1 MSIFDSI
8 CWSFGLFILLCLG
21 MGLLGYLL
29 FLVIKS
35 ISDIIDWYKDKKEEW
50 RERRREK
57 KKKSLTKI
65 GRVIRKEI
73 DEKTGSMTVTVECN
87 PEVAELIC
95 KYMEEV

>member
-1 MSIFDSI
+1 MDIF
-8 CWSFGLFILLCLG
+8 
-21 MGLLGYLL
+21 LL
-29 FLVIKS
+29 FLLL
-35 ISDIIDWYKDKKEEW
+35 IILFVTIVSLLTEFLGFLKRLVNNWC
-50 RERRREK
+50 ERRREK

-65 GRVIRKEI
+65 GRVIRKEF

>member
-1 MSIFDSI
+1 MDIF
-8 CWSFGLFILLCLG
+8 
-21 MGLLGYLL
+21 LL
-29 FLVIKS
+29 FLLHIVLFVV
-35 ISDIIDWYKDKKEEW
+35 IIDLLTEFLEFLKRLVNSWC
-50 RERRREK
+50 ERRREK

-65 GRVIRKEI
+65 GRVIRKEF

>member
-1 MSIFDSI
+1 MDIGCCLFTSFL
-8 CWSFGLFILLCLG
+8 WSLVTVMFVIILD
-21 MGLLGYLL
+21 LL
-29 FLVIKS
+29 FEILKRWIH
-35 ISDIIDWYKDKKEEW
+35 DWC
-50 RERRREK
+50 ERRREK

-87 PEVAELIC
+87 PEVAEIIC

>member
-1 MSIFDSI
+1 MNIAYNLSASFL
-8 CWSFGLFILLCLG
+8 WSLVTVVFVIILDLSLE
-21 MGLLGYLL
+21 
-29 FLVIKS
+29 FLKRLIN
-35 ISDIIDWYKDKKEEW
+35 DWC
-50 RERRREK
+50 ERRREK

-95 KYMEEV
+95 KYMEEE